1 MASLIIGI
9 EENVRPESEYYGKL
23 VEWREKYQT
32 WHYGISLSNTHFF
45 SLGTLEKQELQL
57 LKRHDIRDFDLR
69 ILPDVKSPFESD
81 EVIER
86 LKYALRWLDDLP
98 ENSSQKTITGRSLAF
113 QILTGNP
120 DYEYSGDTKLIPPD
134 LSYEDYLK
142 QVSPKLQHSKL
153 GDFLGNRKN
162 WPYIFLFL
170 FAFLIVVAIGLIN
183 DGYGFVPDMPWL
195 RWMLFL
201 LLFLLIIANVAIVS
215 NWIAN
220 FKWSGFQK
228 KSFWDWLQLLIV
240 PLMLALG
247 AFYLNSAAE
256 FRDNQIA
263 QEQKHQEILTDYFSK
278 MQGLIVETKKS
289 KQTPGSKESNSKERL
304 LLEFRPTAQALTLSV
319 LEQLD
324 GKRKGKVITYL
335 AESQLI
341 TVDNNSPSTEPEINL
356 YGANLKGMVLNDVDQ
371 VETVDKKP
379 LGVVIDKADITNS
392 NIKNVKLFEGSQ
404 LRESDFSQANLTD
417 VYFTGAD
424 MQGAKFIK
432 SQMTNVDLSNTNL
445 TSANFDNVE
454 TTEIIISPDT
464 KLDNACATKGE
475 IVLNTIPFKTTIKK
489 CEKGLENR
497 GIQEAQGEMEQ
508 PPTPRRL
515 PPGQV
520 SSQTPSHGVIYG
532 SDRGIQEAQWEIE
545 QLPRRLPQYRGKNKL
560 FKRKGFYVSVIL
572 FPTKQDANNALPI
585 IENEYKRG
593 SFVRSLSDWCPNWK
607 NPEKKE
613 KIESG
618 IPYFDCGI

>member
-1 MASLIIGI
+1 MITSELASLIIGI

-23 VEWREKYQT
+23 VKWREKYQT
-32 WHYGISLSNTHFF
+32 WHYGIGLSDTHFF
-45 SLGTLEKQELQL
+45 SLGNLEKQELQL

-86 LKYALRWLDDLP
+86 LKYALRWLHDLP
-98 ENSSQKTITGRSLAF
+98 ENSSQKTITGKELAF

-183 DGYGFVPDMPWL
+183 DGYGFVTDMPWL

-247 AFYLNSAAE
+247 AFYLNSAAD
-256 FRDNQIA
+256 FRDYQIA
-263 QEQKHQEILTDYFSK
+263 QERKQQEILTDYFSK
-278 MQGLIVETKKS
+278 MQGLIVETKKI
-289 KQTPGSKESNSKERL
+289 KETSGYTKLHPKDEAARL
-304 LLEFRPTAQALTLSV
+304 LPEFRSTAQALTLSV

-324 GKRKGKVITYL
+324 GKRKGKVIIYL

-341 TVDNNSPSTEPEINL
+341 TVDNNKPYSQPEIEL
-356 YGANLKGMVLNDVDQ
+356 DGANLAGMVLNDVDQ

-379 LGVVIDKADITNS
+379 LGVAITGADMTES
-392 NIKNVKLFEGSQ
+392 TIKNVRLFVGSQ
-404 LRESDFSQANLTD
+404 LRESDFSRANLTD
-417 VYFTGAD
+417 VYFTNAK
-424 MQGAKFIK
+424 MSQAKFFKGTI
-432 SQMTNVDLSNTNL
+432 NVNFDGTILKETIFDGVRLENIVFNPAT
-445 TSANFDNVE
+445 NFDNACF
-454 TTEIIISPDT
+454 TTSTTFYNT
-464 KLDNACATKGE
+464 KQFGNLLTKDILRE
-475 IVLNTIPFKTTIKK
+475 LK
-489 CEKGLENR
+489 EKR
-497 GIQEAQGEMEQ
+497 GISIDLEAKTSQECNRQIKTQ
-508 PPTPRRL
+508 
-515 PPGQV
+515 
-520 SSQTPSHGVIYG
+520 
-532 SDRGIQEAQWEIE
+532 
-545 QLPRRLPQYRGKNKL
+545 
-560 FKRKGFYVSVIL
+560 
-572 FPTKQDANNALPI
+572 
-585 IENEYKRG
+585 
-593 SFVRSLSDWCPNWK
+593 
-607 NPEKKE
+607 
-613 KIESG
+613 
-618 IPYFDCGI
+618 

>member
-1 MASLIIGI
+1 MITSELASLIIGI

-32 WHYGISLSNTHFF
+32 WHYGIGLSDTHFF

-247 AFYLNSAAE
+247 AFYLNSASE
-256 FRDNQIA
+256 SSRV
-263 QEQKHQEILTDYFSK
+263 QEQIKQEILTDYFSK
-278 MQGLIVETKKS
+278 MQDLIVETKKVKETS
-289 KQTPGSKESNSKERL
+289 GYKESHPKDQEVRL
-304 LLEFRPTAQALTLSV
+304 LPEFKPTAQALTLSV

-341 TVDNNSPSTEPEINL
+341 TVDNNKPSTQPEIKL
-356 YGANLKGMVLNDVDQ
+356 YGINLDDIELGNKGQRNSLNEDEMTIIDKIKIKNANMKRANLSGLQLLYSELNGSNLENATLENVNFTGSTMIGSRFINGKITDVNFTD
-371 VETVDKKP
+371 VR
-379 LGVVIDKADITNS
+379 LGKTIFD
-392 NIKNVKLFEGSQ
+392 NVKLENIKI
-404 LRESDFSQANLTD
+404 SDKT
-417 VYFTGAD
+417 
-424 MQGAKFIK
+424 
-432 SQMTNVDLSNTNL
+432 
-445 TSANFDNVE
+445 NFDNACF
-454 TTEIIISPDT
+454 TKIDT
-464 KLDNACATKGE
+464 SN
-475 IVLNTIPFKTTIKK
+475 
-489 CEKGLENR
+489 
-497 GIQEAQGEMEQ
+497 
-508 PPTPRRL
+508 
-515 PPGQV
+515 
-520 SSQTPSHGVIYG
+520 
-532 SDRGIQEAQWEIE
+532 
-545 QLPRRLPQYRGKNKL
+545 
-560 FKRKGFYVSVIL
+560 
-572 FPTKQDANNALPI
+572 TKQEPYLLTKENLKKLIDKKNVLEAKTYQECI
-585 IENEYKRG
+585 RKIENAMLTGAE
-593 SFVRSLSDWCPNWK
+593 
-607 NPEKKE
+607 
-613 KIESG
+613 
-618 IPYFDCGI
+618 

>member
-23 VEWREKYQT
+23 VKWREKYQT
-32 WHYGISLSNTHFF
+32 WHYGIGLSDTHFF
-45 SLGTLEKQELQL
+45 SLGNLEKQELQL

-86 LKYALRWLDDLP
+86 LKYALRWLHDLP
-98 ENSSQKTITGRSLAF
+98 ENSSQKTITGKELAF

-183 DGYGFVPDMPWL
+183 DGYGFVTDMPWL

-247 AFYLNSAAE
+247 AFYLNSAAD
-256 FRDNQIA
+256 FRDYQIA

-278 MQGLIVETKKS
+278 MQGLIVETKKIKETS
-289 KQTPGSKESNSKERL
+289 GYKESHPKDKEANL
-304 LLEFRPTAQALTLSV
+304 LQEFRSTAKALTLSV

-324 GKRKGKVITYL
+324 GERKGKVITYL

-341 TVDNNSPSTEPEINL
+341 NKIDPLIQL
-356 YGANLKGMVLNDVDQ
+356 GGANLQKLELKGRQ
-371 VETVDKKP
+371 VFSSINIVGANMTATELSDILISDSDLSTV
-379 LGVVIDKADITNS
+379 
-392 NIKNVKLFEGSQ
+392 
-404 LRESDFSQANLTD
+404 NLTD
-417 VYFTGAD
+417 AVLQDVTFENSDLSGINFDGA
-424 MQGAKFIK
+424 
-432 SQMTNVDLSNTNL
+432 SLTNVS
-445 TSANFDNVE
+445 
-454 TTEIIISPDT
+454 
-464 KLDNACATKGE
+464 LD
-475 IVLNTIPFKTTIKK
+475 
-489 CEKGLENR
+489 
-497 GIQEAQGEMEQ
+497 
-508 PPTPRRL
+508 
-515 PPGQV
+515 
-520 SSQTPSHGVIYG
+520 
-532 SDRGIQEAQWEIE
+532 
-545 QLPRRLPQYRGKNKL
+545 KNNK
-560 FKRKGFYVSVIL
+560 Y
-572 FPTKQDANNALPI
+572 QDACYSNKN
-585 IENEYKRG
+585 
-593 SFVRSLSDWCPNWK
+593 SLSDRETLSRLGFQQIKPGSNDCK
-607 NPEKKE
+607 LKGGSIDEKLKQE
-613 KIESG
+613 K
-618 IPYFDCGI
+618 